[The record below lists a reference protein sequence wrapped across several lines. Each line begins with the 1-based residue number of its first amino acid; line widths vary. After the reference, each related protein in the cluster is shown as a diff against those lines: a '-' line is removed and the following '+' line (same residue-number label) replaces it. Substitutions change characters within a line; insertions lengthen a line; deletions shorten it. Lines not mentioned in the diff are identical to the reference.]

1 MTADNSLTIFT
12 NGARMLEQAVT
23 IQQAKELK
31 NLALTAK
38 DWARRK
44 GLGKQ
49 AEDHAR
55 RYALE
60 AERKMGEM
68 LLATKRAKGTDK
80 GGRQY
85 VDGRHRRPSNAPPT
99 LSELGLTKNESAKA
113 QRIAEIPQDKFD
125 EVTSGAKTVTQA
137 PGGGA

>member
-1 MTADNSLTIFT
+1 
-12 NGARMLEQAVT
+12 
-23 IQQAKELK
+23 
-31 NLALTAK
+31 
-38 DWARRK
+38 
-44 GLGKQ
+44 
-49 AEDHAR
+49 
-55 RYALE
+55 
-60 AERKMGEM
+60 MGEM

-137 PGGGA
+137 RREVAHEKAEALRTETVESVVDTGDHTHAPTWPQNR